1 MDRDS
6 ITRTGARAPG
16 VERQIRSQGGAYQR
30 IVPDTEQGITM
41 AAKSTKDD
49 GKPVRWD
56 GLV

>member
-16 VERQIRSQGGAYQR
+16 VERWIRSHGGAYKR
-30 IVPDTEQGITM
+30 FVPDTARGISM
-41 AAKSTKDD
+41 AAEGTKDD
-49 GKPVRWD
+49 GKPVRWE